1 MVKPFSQTISPLEP
15 LKKYPMT
22 LIFSLEPFKTISKT
36 SYSLKIVS
44 LEALKIFSKP
54 LISLEPPSVLLS
66 VTDLKGE
73 GSGSA
78 CTERSCNELNG
89 CDDDDNFL
97 ESHCIGGDYIQNRSP

>member
-1 MVKPFSQTISPLEP
+1 M
-15 LKKYPMT
+15 
-22 LIFSLEPFKTISKT
+22 
-36 SYSLKIVS
+36 
-44 LEALKIFSKP
+44 EALEIFSKP

-97 ESHCIGGDYIQNRSP
+97 ESHCIGGDYIQNRSPGGLLGFWACLTSSFVPLALRPCERGIGDHHLLF